1 MEASHNSIESRT
13 RRILNKTINEYRL
26 LFPAPVHE
34 VKFIRTKET
43 LLIDFFDSNGFS
55 ISDAMINK
63 KLTENETLHSRIA
76 EQFNIYLEKSNYLI
90 YDKEY
95 CFRPF
100 VKKGT
105 FEYFNMDAISRLI
118 RKEPEPISTLSY
130 QINIDKSILYAM
142 SNAQIRNYTA
152 NSLLKICFFF
162 NKPVFYFL
170 NRKYKKKYLENL
182 TKDFVAKK
190 LITEQQQEKIIELFC
205 PPLQP

>member
-1 MEASHNSIESRT
+1 
-13 RRILNKTINEYRL
+13 
-26 LFPAPVHE
+26 
-34 VKFIRTKET
+34 
-43 LLIDFFDSNGFS
+43 
-55 ISDAMINK
+55 
-63 KLTENETLHSRIA
+63 
-76 EQFNIYLEKSNYLI
+76 
-90 YDKEY
+90 
-95 CFRPF
+95 
-100 VKKGT
+100 
-105 FEYFNMDAISRLI
+105 MDAISRLI

-190 LITEQQQEKIIELFC
+190 LITEQQQEKIIELYC
-205 PPLQP
+205 HPLQP